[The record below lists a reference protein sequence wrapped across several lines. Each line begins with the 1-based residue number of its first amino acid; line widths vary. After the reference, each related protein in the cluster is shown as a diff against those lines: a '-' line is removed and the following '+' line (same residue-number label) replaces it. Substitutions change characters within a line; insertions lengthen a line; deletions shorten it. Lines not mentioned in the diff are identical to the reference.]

1 MNTYKCLNVNVS
13 KTKLN
18 NCIDFFYDNIDKS
31 KDNYICCAN
40 AHTTVYAYEH
50 ENYRK
55 IMNNAFLVL
64 PDGGPVAKQG
74 GNEVEKISGV
84 DFLEIF
90 LKDDKELN
98 HFFYGNTKENLMKF
112 ISVVKKEYPNI
123 NIVGYKESV
132 FRELNDIE
140 KEELKNEV
148 TKSNADIVWVALGA
162 PKQEVFCAE
171 MCENTNA
178 CWIAVGGAFNVVAN
192 IIPRAPL
199 WMQKHS
205 LEWLYRFIKEPKRL
219 FKRYFIGN
227 AKFIIYNIIY
237 KWKKES

>member
-1 MNTYKCLNVNVS
+1 MNTYKCLSVNVS
-13 KTKLN
+13 NTNLKSAADYFFNNLEETKN
-18 NCIDFFYDNIDKS
+18 K
-31 KDNYICCAN
+31 YICCAN

-50 ENYRK
+50 NNYMD

-64 PDGGPVAKQG
+64 PDGGPVANKG
-74 GNEVEKISGV
+74 GKDVKKVSGV
-84 DFLEIF
+84 DFLEGI
-90 LKDDKELN
+90 LGGKGKIK
-98 HFFYGNTKENLMKF
+98 HFFYGNTKENLDKF
-112 ISVVKKEYPNI
+112 INVVKNKYPDI

-140 KEELKNEV
+140 KSDLRSEII
-148 TKSNADIVWVALGA
+148 KSKADVVWVALGA

-171 MCENTNA
+171 MCKNTNA

-205 LEWLYRFIKEPKRL
+205 LEWLYRLIKEPKRL
-219 FKRYFIGN
+219 FKRYFVGN
-227 AKFIIYNIIY
+227 TKFIIYNIIY